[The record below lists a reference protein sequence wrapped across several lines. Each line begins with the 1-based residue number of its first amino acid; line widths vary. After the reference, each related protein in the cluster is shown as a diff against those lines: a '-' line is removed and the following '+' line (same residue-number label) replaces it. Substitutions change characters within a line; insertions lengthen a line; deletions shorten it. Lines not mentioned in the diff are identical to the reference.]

1 MLKNRTKSNFV
12 IFSLVAMVLL
22 SGCVQKAYKPTKTS
36 LELQAIQSTEYETS
50 YKVAFA
56 ASLSVFQDLG
66 YIISTADSETGF
78 VTAASPKSQE
88 FVPFRGQ
95 VMKNR
100 KATAFIET
108 MPSKKVRVRLNFVDE
123 EESSTGYG
131 MKGATAIPIED
142 PKLYQETFEKIQKA
156 IFVRTNR

>member
-1 MLKNRTKSNFV
+1 MLNNESKSSSLV
-12 IFSLVAMVLL
+12 FSLIALILL
-22 SGCVQKAYKPTKTS
+22 SGCVQKQYKPTKTS
-36 LELQAIQSTEYETS
+36 LELQAIQSTEFETS
-50 YKVAFA
+50 YKIAFA
-56 ASLSVFQDLG
+56 STLSVFQDLG

-78 VTAASPKSQE
+78 VTASSPRSQE
-88 FVPFRGQ
+88 LVIFRGQ

-100 KATAFIET
+100 KATAFVEG
-108 MPSKKVRVRLNFVDE
+108 MPSKMIRVRLNFVDE

-131 MKGATAIPIED
+131 MKGANAIPVED

>member
-1 MLKNRTKSNFV
+1 MFKNRVKDYFV
-12 IFSLVAMVLL
+12 VFSLIAVVML
-22 SGCVQKAYKPTKTS
+22 SGCIQKAYKPTKTS

-56 ASLSVFQDLG
+56 ATLSVFQDLG
-66 YIISTADSETGF
+66 YIISTADSATGF

-88 FVPFRGQ
+88 FIPFRGQ

-100 KATAFIET
+100 KATAFIEK
-108 MPSKKVRVRLNFVDE
+108 MPSKMIRVRLNFVNE

-131 MKGATAIPIED
+131 MKGANSIPIED

-156 IFVRTNR
+156 VFVRTNS